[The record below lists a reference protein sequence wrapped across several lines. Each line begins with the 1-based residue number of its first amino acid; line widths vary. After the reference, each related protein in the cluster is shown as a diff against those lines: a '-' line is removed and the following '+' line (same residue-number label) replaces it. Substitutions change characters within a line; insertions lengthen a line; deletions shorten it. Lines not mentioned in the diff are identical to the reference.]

1 MTGGMIRVAIIAVRS
16 PSRAG
21 KRPLAKVNDA
31 GIDTAR
37 VMMEARAMYS
47 VVLRKRRTMS
57 NR

>member
-1 MTGGMIRVAIIAVRS
+1 MTGGMISVAIIAVRS

-37 VMMEARAMYS
+37 VMMEARAM
-47 VVLRKRRTMS
+47 
-57 NR
+57 